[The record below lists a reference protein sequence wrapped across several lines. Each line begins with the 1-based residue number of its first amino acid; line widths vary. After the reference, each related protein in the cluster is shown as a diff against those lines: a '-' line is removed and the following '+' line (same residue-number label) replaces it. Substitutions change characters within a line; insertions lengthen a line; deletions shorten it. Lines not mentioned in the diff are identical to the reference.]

1 MSYFLQVKGLE
12 KKFGNQI
19 ILSKVSFSVKKGE
32 IVAILGPSGCGKTT
46 LLRCLAGLEPVT
58 SGDVVLNNK
67 SVTNNTAEERP
78 VVLMF
83 QSPLLFPH
91 MTVIENVMF
100 GLKQRKIPRKQR
112 LDLALKMLEK
122 TEMVPYKDS
131 FPQSLSGGQQQ
142 RVALAR
148 ALVMKPALL
157 LLDEPFSSLDQ
168 HLKET
173 LRNWVCSLLK
183 EEGVTTLL
191 VTHDKEEAM
200 MIGNQVILLKNGKIQ
215 QQGRPSE
222 VYQYPENENVEEM
235 FSDGLQLNSSFIPSQ
250 YLQIIPMNQEIPSNI
265 IGRGKVSSFFFRYG
279 LCFYQVILDDHDR
292 KIILHS
298 ELEIIVGNE
307 VWIAHKRC
315 KKAY

>member
-298 ELEIIVGNE
+298 ELEITVGNE
-307 VWIAHKRC
+307 VWIAHK
-315 KKAY
+315 KM